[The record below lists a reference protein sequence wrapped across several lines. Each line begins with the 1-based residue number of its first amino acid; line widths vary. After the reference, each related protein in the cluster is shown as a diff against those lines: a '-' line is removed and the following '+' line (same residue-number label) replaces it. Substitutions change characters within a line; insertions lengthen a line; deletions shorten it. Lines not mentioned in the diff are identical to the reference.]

1 MLKKIFLGLVGI
13 ILLGNFITATPVSKL
28 TLAEKGQSSY
38 QIILSDDASPS
49 TKYGAEELQKF
60 LKEISGAQL
69 PIRSDKQPQIAKE
82 IILGNNDHLKKL
94 GIKIDFDALG
104 KEGYVIRTIG
114 DTIVIA
120 GGQLRGN
127 MYGVYGL
134 LEEHL
139 GCRWFTP
146 KVSRIPKQSKLIL
159 DPINEKYVPPLE
171 YREPYMYECRD
182 ADWCARNRIN
192 PKRSKLDIKHG
203 GKPKVWSFCHTF
215 KHLVSV
221 KKYRDT
227 HPEYFA
233 LVNGERSCNAKHP
246 QLCCTNPDVI
256 RICIESMRRIMKEHP
271 DCSVF
276 SVSQNDH
283 DGHCECA
290 KCQALAKAE
299 ESQMAPVLQLANR
312 IADAMAKEFPDKT
325 IQILP
330 YQWTRKPPKTM
341 RPRPNMLVMLCSI
354 ECCFSHSLVSCERN
368 KPFCKDLE
376 GWAKISKKLWIWDY
390 ATNFSHP
397 LVPFPNIHV
406 LNPNIRYYAAHKV
419 KGIFEQSSEST
430 PGIELAELRG
440 YIISK
445 FLWNPSYD
453 PQKAIHEFLEAYYGK
468 ASKPIQAYLDLLQH
482 KVDSEKIHMY
492 VFVKN
497 AYQPSLAYLSNDLLT
512 EANQLWQKAEQLVAQ
527 QPDELRRVKISR
539 MSVDYAIMEGARAF
553 IKKQEKATSV
563 DLNLIQLARIRM
575 DPFLTV
581 LESSNVK
588 YVQGWPASVPR
599 LKTPQYCKDVRK
611 DLKEK
616 NL

>member
-1 MLKKIFLGLVGI
+1 MLKKLFLGLVGI
-13 ILLGNFITATPVSKL
+13 ILLGNLITAAPVSKL
-28 TLAEKGQSSY
+28 TLAQEGQSSY

-104 KEGYVIRTIG
+104 KEGYMIRTIG

-146 KVSRIPKQSKLIL
+146 KVSRIPKQSNLIL
-159 DPINEKYVPPLE
+159 DPINEQYVPPLE
-171 YREPYMYECRD
+171 YREPYMFECRD

-192 PKRSKLDIKHG
+192 PRCSKLDIKHG
-203 GKPKVWSFCHTF
+203 DKPKVWSFCHTF
-215 KHLVSV
+215 KYLLPVE
-221 KKYRDT
+221 KYRDT

-233 LVNGERSCNAKHP
+233 LINGKRSCNTKKP

-256 RICIESMRRIMKEHP
+256 RICIESMRRIMKDHP

-299 ESQMAPVLQLANR
+299 DSQMAPVLQLANC

-354 ECCFSHSLVSCERN
+354 ECCFSHPLESCEKN
-368 KPFCKDLE
+368 KGFCADLE

-397 LVPFPNIHV
+397 LVPFPNIQV
-406 LNPNIRYYAAHKV
+406 LSPNIRYYATHNV
-419 KGIFEQSSEST
+419 KGIFEQSCEST
-430 PGIELAELRG
+430 PGIEFAELRG

-445 FLWNPSYD
+445 FLWNPNYA

-468 ASKPIQAYLDLLQH
+468 ASKPIQAYINLLHH
-482 KVDSEKIHMY
+482 KVDQDKIHLH
-492 VFVKN
+492 VFAKY
-497 AYQPSLAYLSNDLLT
+497 AYQPYLSYLSNDLLT
-512 EANQLWQKAEQLVAQ
+512 EANLLWQEAEQLVAD
-527 QPDELRRVKISR
+527 QPEELRRVKISR
-539 MSVDYAIMEGARAF
+539 ISVDYAIIEGARSLL
-553 IKKQEKATSV
+553 KKQEKATSV
-563 DLNLIQLARIRM
+563 DSNFVQLARTRM
-575 DPFLTV
+575 DSFLTV

-588 YVQGWPASVPR
+588 YVQGWPASVPH
-599 LKTPQYCKDVRK
+599 LMTPQYCKDVRK
-611 DLKEK
+611 DFKEK
-616 NL
+616 DL

>member
-1 MLKKIFLGLVGI
+1 MSKKIFFSLAGI
-13 ILLGNFITATPVSKL
+13 ILLGNLITAAPVSKL

-60 LKEISGAQL
+60 LKQISGAQL

-104 KEGYVIRTIG
+104 KEGYLIRTIG

-146 KVSRIPKQSKLIL
+146 KVSRIPKQSNLIL
-159 DPINEKYVPPLE
+159 DPINELYVPPLE
-171 YREPYMYECRD
+171 YREPYMFECRD
-182 ADWCARNRIN
+182 ADWCARNRMN
-192 PKRSKLDIKHG
+192 PNSSKLDIRHG
-203 GKPKVWSFCHTF
+203 GKPRIWSFCHTF
-215 KHLVSV
+215 KYLLPVE
-221 KKYRDT
+221 KYCDT

-233 LVNGERSCNAKHP
+233 LVNGKRSCNTKNP

-256 RICIESMRRIMKEHP
+256 RICIESMRRIMKASP
-271 DCSVF
+271 GFMVY

-299 ESQMAPVLQLANR
+299 ESQMAPVLQLANC
-312 IADAMAKEFPDKT
+312 IADAMAKEFPDKI

-341 RPRPNMLVMLCSI
+341 RPRPNILVMLCSTG
-354 ECCFSHSLVSCERN
+354 CCFSHPLESCEKN
-368 KPFCKDLE
+368 KDFRTDFE

-397 LVPFPNIHV
+397 LIPFPNIQV
-406 LNPNIRYYAAHKV
+406 LSPNIRYYVAHNV
-419 KGIFEQSSEST
+419 TGIFEQSCGGT
-430 PGIELAELRG
+430 PGIEFAELRG

-468 ASKPIQAYLDLLQH
+468 ASKPIQAYIDLLRY
-482 KVDSEKIHMY
+482 KVDHDKIHLKIHAFY
-492 VFVKN
+492 P
-497 AYQPSLAYLSNDLLT
+497 YQPYLSYLSNDLLT
-512 EANQLWQKAEQLVAQ
+512 EANLLWQKAEQFVAN
-527 QPDELRRVKISR
+527 QPEELRRVKISR
-539 MSVDYAIMEGARAF
+539 MSVDYAIIEGARALL
-553 IKKQEKATSV
+553 KKKEEAASV
-563 DLNLIQLARIRM
+563 DSNLVQLARIRM

-588 YVQGWPASVPR
+588 YVQGWPTSVPN
-599 LKTPQYCKDVRK
+599 LMSPQYCKNVRK
-611 DLKEK
+611 DFKEK
-616 NL
+616 DL